1 MPTITWSI
9 VILRCAPARVCARGL
24 RSGYSIVKSGHYQ
37 PMLARTGTIRS
48 FPFCTDRALV
58 GRRD

>member
-24 RSGYSIVKSGHYQ
+24 RSGCSIVKSGHYQ
-37 PMLARTGTIRS
+37 PLLARTGTIRS
-48 FPFCTDRALV
+48 FPFYSYRALA
-58 GRRD
+58 GR